1 MKSPIHMTNS
11 EWDVMTVVWQRAP
24 VPASTVFEELLATHN
39 WSLAT
44 VRTLLRRL
52 VNKGAVAQQFDGRRH
67 IYSPRVSMEACVHR
81 ESESFWDRV
90 LGRAPSSA
98 LIHLVKKAD
107 LSKGDIAELRRILKN
122 KEK

>member
-1 MKSPIHMTNS
+1 MTNS
-11 EWDVMTVVWQRAP
+11 EWDVMTVVWQRAA

-67 IYSPRVSMEACVHR
+67 IYSPQVSMEACVHR